1 MKGPISNFWQSEIK
15 PVAGAP
21 PFGGAQTSMRSPL
34 LELSVMTSV
43 SFVSGNRSAG
53 LNQFHFEW
61 CPKYR
66 HDVLNGA
73 IQRFA
78 EESLIRT
85 AKLYRIIIHSLHVGT
100 DHVHLFVSLP
110 FDMSVSYA
118 FQLLKGR
125 SAYEIFKV
133 FPTLRQIFRKGHLW
147 SPGKFCR
154 SISNVKAETIRNY
167 IEKHQFR
174 ELNDSITAA
183 KDEARQMRLSSF
195 F

>member
-1 MKGPISNFWQSEIK
+1 MG
-15 PVAGAP
+15 
-21 PFGGAQTSMRSPL
+21 
-34 LELSVMTSV
+34 SV
-43 SFVSGNRSAG
+43 SFVSGNRSVG

-66 HDVLNGA
+66 HDVLNGE

-85 AKLYRIIIHSLHVGT
+85 AKLYKIIIHSMHVGA

-110 FDMSVSYA
+110 FDMSVSLA

-125 SAYEIFKV
+125 SAYELFQA
-133 FPTLRQIFRKGHLW
+133 FPLLRQIFRKGHLW

-154 SISNVKAETIRNY
+154 SISNVKATTIRNY
-167 IEKHQFR
+167 IEKHQFK
-174 ELNDSITAA
+174 ELNDSIKEA
-183 KDEARQMRLSSF
+183 KAEAKQMCLSSF

>member
-1 MKGPISNFWQSEIK
+1 
-15 PVAGAP
+15 
-21 PFGGAQTSMRSPL
+21 
-34 LELSVMTSV
+34 MTSV
-43 SFVSGNRSAG
+43 NVVSGNRSVG

-66 HDVLNGA
+66 HDVLSSG
-73 IQRFA
+73 IQKFV

-85 AKLYRIIIHSLHVGT
+85 AKLYGIMVHSLHVGA

-125 SAYEIFKV
+125 SAYELFKA
-133 FPTLRQIFRKGHLW
+133 FPALRQIFRKGHLW

-174 ELNDSITAA
+174 ELNDSMRAA
-183 KDEARQMRLSSF
+183 KDEARQMQLSSF